1 MVTVQSIDFLN
12 NKNTPMKDIYATNP
26 VALPPQKVT
35 DPVLTQFNQQQVKAT
50 NPTTG
55 TNTTTGAQ
63 SGVTGQNPVTGA
75 ASTDISGLY
84 GDKTMAD
91 LYGSSLDYYK
101 GQGTQVIDENAIRA
115 QKLAEIQ
122 AQIDATNTLYANKLS
137 QAKQTGAGRIGE
149 GTAIQAR
156 RGLIGSDFGTAQ
168 SNQIN
173 DANNEIYAG
182 VEAERNAKVQ
192 ALLSQAKTDATAEI
206 ALKTAAKEAGLKN
219 YLDYLAKADERK
231 VTSTTKLVQ
240 ALLAQDIDPSG
251 LDNASIDALA
261 KSYGISSSDL
271 KNSYFTAKKT
281 SEAEAAKA
289 ALDTAKI
296 QSEIDKNNIYSVG
309 DGTQTYKYDPKTGKT
324 TLVANNPK
332 TFAPKEST
340 GGTYSGGTNGAA
352 TDILA
357 KAKSIDPTIRSYA
370 ESLLAKTTTLASI
383 PANIRNQVMDATS
396 VVREETGIMKANQA
410 LKRLDDA
417 ISIIEGSKPGDRLS
431 GAIAGA
437 SLPLVGRIA
446 QFGSQP
452 AANLNIQLDGIKA
465 LGTLDNLNLMK
476 GTGPL
481 SNADLAVLAN
491 ASVDFASTQDEQTL
505 LKKLTELRNELEP
518 ARIANN
524 PNPRNQ
530 PVGGYAATDANQPVE
545 FNGYQFP
552 NQAALDAYKREAG
565 IQ

>member
-1 MVTVQSIDFLN
+1 
-12 NKNTPMKDIYATNP
+12 MKDIYATNP